1 MTLRLSDEQ
10 GFGRVSVIQHIDHLI
25 TCAHGV
31 VVDFA
36 GRTFFIAVFLIV
48 CTQNAPPRTMLMID
62 QVPPRVSPQSS
73 VNIPVCGLCCAL
85 RQECGGCDAF
95 RLRPERIIAIAD
107 LVF

>member
-1 MTLRLSDEQ
+1 MTLPLSDGQ
-10 GFGRVSVIQHIDHLI
+10 GFGGLSVIQHIDHLI
-25 TCAHGV
+25 TCTHGV

-48 CTQNAPPRTMLMID
+48 CTQNAPPRTMLMTD
-62 QVPPRVSPQSS
+62 KVPPRVSPRSL

-85 RQECGGCDAF
+85 RKECGGCDAF
-95 RLRPERIIAIAD
+95 GLHSEIFIAIAD